1 MNFPQATKSGLRKW
15 ITFSGRAS
23 RSEYWWFLVFYIAV
37 VMYAHFVNE
46 ALDHSGVMKST
57 TNIPLLLGASA
68 LLLVNCVL
76 LVWVAG
82 AMISVFVRR
91 MHDTEHSGWWYWI
104 AFTFIGIFFPLLYWK
119 CTKGTE
125 GANRFGADPLQ
136 GDKGNLIQ

>member
-1 MNFPQATKSGLRKW
+1 MNFPQAAKSGLKKW

-23 RSEYWWFLVFYIAV
+23 RSEYWWFVLLYVAV
-37 VMYAHFVNE
+37 VTYVHFTNE
-46 ALDHSGVMKST
+46 TIDTSGSLKSS
-57 TNIPLLLGASA
+57 NNVPLLLGASTV
-68 LLLVNCVL
+68 LLVNCAL
-76 LVWVAG
+76 LIWSFF

-91 MHDTEHSGWWYWI
+91 MHDTNHSGWWYWI

-125 GANRFGADPLQ
+125 GANRFGPDPLQ